1 MQKILFGF
9 FSLITFSL
17 ITGCNQ
23 HAPAA
28 TERAIV
34 ETVTVKASLNDVWQ
48 AWTTSAGIKTFFAP
62 EANIDARPGGAFEPL
77 MDPGAPVGLRG
88 ADGMVFLALQDKKM
102 ISFTWNAPPSLPE
115 ARKQRTVVIV
125 RFQSRGDSLTEV
137 TLSHLGWG
145 EAAADNEWG
154 KTYDYFAKAWPNV
167 LKNLQKRFET
177 GPIDWKPWLERL
189 EKQRAG
195 QAAPAAQ
202 TQATK

>member
-1 MQKILFGF
+1 MMMKKILLCLL
-9 FSLITFSL
+9 SAVCVWTLMA
-17 ITGCNQ
+17 CNTS
-23 HAPAA
+23 APASA
-28 TERAIV
+28 ERAII

-77 MDPGAPVGLRG
+77 MDPTAPAGLRG
-88 ADGMVFLALQDKKM
+88 ADGMVFLALQEKKM

-125 RFQSRGDSLTEV
+125 RFQARGDSLTEV
-137 TLSHLGWG
+137 SISHLGWG
-145 EAAADNEWG
+145 EAATDNEWG

-177 GPIDWKPWLERL
+177 GPVDWKPWLERL
-189 EKQRAG
+189 EKQRA
-195 QAAPAAQ
+195 QAAP
-202 TQATK
+202 TTTTK